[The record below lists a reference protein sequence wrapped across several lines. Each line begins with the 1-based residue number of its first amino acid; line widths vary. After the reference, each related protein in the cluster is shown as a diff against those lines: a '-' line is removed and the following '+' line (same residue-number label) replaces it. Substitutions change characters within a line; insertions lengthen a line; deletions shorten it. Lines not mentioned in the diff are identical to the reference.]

1 MGETAIKLNPVDLSN
16 PDTDIQYAIP
26 DRIEKEFGIE
36 VERDAYDYLE
46 DEVNSLVMFFSTSS
60 PKENAMKIL
69 DLFAQEQICENWVLE
84 SASIGLKDTDGY
96 QVISPENYQGGF
108 EVE

>member
-1 MGETAIKLNPVDLSN
+1 MRRNLVSKLNVT
-16 PDTDIQYAIP
+16 DTTIY
-26 DRIEKEFGIE
+26 
-36 VERDAYDYLE
+36 E